1 MTKKI
6 VLSKTIR
13 LLGEILGN
21 IIKEQEGLS
30 VFNKIEKIRALSKSS
45 RGKRSKNTIN
55 RSFTKLKRE
64 ISKLNAKDTLV
75 IARSFSKF
83 LDFSNIAESL
93 FSIHNIHD
101 HNIRKTQETNEIVI
115 LEEAILDVFK
125 NKSLSLNK
133 FYETAKNLK
142 IEIVLTAHPTEVKRR
157 TLIQKYAKIN
167 HLLDSFNNL
176 RIFTKQNI
184 NLEKDLL
191 QNNLHEEITSV
202 WKTDEIKRSRPT
214 PVEEA
219 KWGLAVI
226 EDSLWNAI
234 PKICSRFNNSVK
246 YYTNKDLPINFSP
259 IVFGSWMGGDRDGN
273 PNVTAKTTKEVI
285 LLSRWEAASLYEKEF
300 TKLIQSLS
308 LHDCSK
314 KIKKVVGKTWEPYRV
329 FLRPIRNKLNQT
341 QKEIESCLEENRE
354 PKKTLLVQSVNE
366 IIQPLNDVYNSLSL
380 VKCQIIADGI
390 VLDLI
395 RRAHTFGLNLTKLD
409 IRQEAARHYKLITS
423 VCKKLG
429 IADYSKLSEEAK
441 IQFLSKE
448 YKSRRPLIP
457 QNIKLDA
464 DDRETWT
471 TFKMISE
478 SPRECLG
485 AYVISMASNVSDI
498 LVVMLL
504 QKEAGIKS
512 CLRIVP
518 LFETL
523 SDLQNSHIVMEN
535 LFKHSWYV
543 NYFKKNQ
550 EIMIGYS
557 DSSKDAGKFAASWAQ
572 YCAQEKLGNIAT
584 KYKIKLTLFHGRGGS
599 VGRGGGPVYAALLSQ
614 PPGTV
619 NARTR
624 VTEQGEVIQQ
634 KYGSESLAEYSLG
647 TYIGAVL
654 EATLSPPIQ
663 PKKKWRNL
671 MDEMSILSS
680 ESYRGYLNNN
690 KNFLRY
696 FDEIT
701 PKNILDKLYIGSRPS
716 KRKKSQD
723 IKDLRAIPWVFA
735 WTQIRLVLPAWLGT
749 TEALQLASRDKNK
762 LILKDMLYRWP
773 FFYEMMDMLDM
784 ILTKTNQRVIEYY
797 EECLADN
804 DLKKIGRNLRKNL
817 SLLIDL
823 NKKLIPSHIL
833 NQRKEFRKSILIRDT
848 YAEILNLLQANIM
861 LRLSKKNIDRKQ
873 KEILMEAMIVTISG
887 ISAAMKNTG

>member
-1 MTKKI
+1 MTNKI

-21 IIKEQEGLS
+21 IIKEQEGIS

-45 RGKRSKNTIN
+45 RGDRSKNTIN

-125 NKSLSLNK
+125 NKSLSLNR

-157 TLIQKYAKIN
+157 TLIQKYAKVN
-167 HLLDSFNNL
+167 HLLDSYNNL

-184 NLEKDLL
+184 NLEKNLL

-341 QKEIESCLEENRE
+341 QKEIESCLKENRM
-354 PKKTLLVQSVNE
+354 PKQTLLVQSINE

-478 SPRECLG
+478 SPTECLG

-663 PKKKWRNL
+663 PKKEWRNL
-671 MDEMSILSS
+671 IDEMSILSS
-680 ESYRGYLNNN
+680 KSYRGYLSND

-817 SLLIDL
+817 SLLIGL

>member
-1 MTKKI
+1 MTEKI

-142 IEIVLTAHPTEVKRR
+142 IDIVLTAHPTQVKRR
-157 TLIQKYAKIN
+157 TLIQKYAKVN

-184 NLEKDLL
+184 NLEKNLL

-314 KIKKVVGKTWEPYRV
+314 KIRKVVGKTWEPYRV

-341 QKEIESCLEENRE
+341 QKEIESCLKENRK
-354 PKKTLLVQSVNE
+354 PKQTLLVQSINE
-366 IIQPLNDVYNSLSL
+366 IIQPLNDVYSSLSL

-572 YCAQEKLGNIAT
+572 YCAQEKLGKIAT

-817 SLLIDL
+817 SLLIGL